1 MLMALAVSLLAILSV
16 AMLKD
21 PLRGYLWNS
30 TFTGFAE
37 LLPLTSWTAV
47 RVWIFWAVA
56 SAILALTLR
65 RIDPHLELFDAF
77 IGGAAG
83 TWIFAYL
90 AGNLLGPIGLFRPL
104 TIWLM
109 AICAAVWLW
118 RHHSNIALSSPSAG
132 QKLALLACV
141 LMTIGALPLQLGSPI
156 PPVMDVLNIPAA
168 AQRVVTFNRYLP
180 FDNDPYGYWTPLA
193 RVPALDLF
201 YAMLTIG
208 SFTKLASVAEMAAL
222 VPMSCLMIFATYRLG
237 RAVIGDVGGGI
248 ASILLFASTILTRTQ
263 SMRGTAVALALV
275 AVGLG
280 FFTDP
285 DRRPI
290 KTAVGTLALATAV
303 ASHAIIGGLAMATA
317 GFVTLFDL
325 FADDLA
331 GALVEACCLFGGLM
345 IAFPEFS
352 IALNLE
358 LPYPILPAS
367 ELIGLAVI
375 SYTASRLGR
384 RPSYETLFVKCV
396 TASLFLALLWL
407 LLWSPHSMFMLDEL
421 HNSFPELLA
430 LSVLG
435 LVAAL
440 LLWSRQTTAIW
451 VIGIALLTGCL
462 AEFVSALQ
470 WLPFIGEAGSFGW
483 TDVGHKI
490 GEYWYPYFLVFP
502 AAVVFDWVYR
512 RWSKWLSVVALLAFV
527 MLLLGAPP
535 DKDLAYVEHGL
546 GYEWAS
552 EWLLAKQGWWGST
565 LDTRWAQS
573 PAELALNDVLRTE
586 ISEGRITTATH
597 IVHVTPHTIMF
608 QDVLLFSVYTGID
621 DDLYVIKPVVPLDQ
635 GGTNGS
641 RLYPISML
649 PAALAKRPPY
659 LVVHGEA
666 PPWLTLP
673 PAGYD
678 EIFNRGGVRL
688 FRRHD
693 LSAGS
698 PA

>member
-65 RIDPHLELFDAF
+65 RIDPRLELFDAF

-421 HNSFPELLA
+421 HNSFP
-430 LSVLG
+430 G
-435 LVAAL
+435 VA
-440 LLWSRQTTAIW
+440 R
-451 VIGIALLTGCL
+451 VIGVRTCRG
-462 AEFVSALQ
+462 
-470 WLPFIGEAGSFGW
+470 
-483 TDVGHKI
+483 
-490 GEYWYPYFLVFP
+490 
-502 AAVVFDWVYR
+502 
-512 RWSKWLSVVALLAFV
+512 AFV
-527 MLLLGAPP
+527 MEPADNCNLGHRYSI
-535 DKDLAYVEHGL
+535 AYRVSGGIRICTSMVAVH
-546 GYEWAS
+546 W
-552 EWLLAKQGWWGST
+552 
-565 LDTRWAQS
+565 R
-573 PAELALNDVLRTE
+573 
-586 ISEGRITTATH
+586 GRI
-597 IVHVTPHTIMF
+597 IWLDRRRS
-608 QDVLLFSVYTGID
+608 QDRRVLVSVLPGFPRCRSI
-621 DDLYVIKPVVPLDQ
+621 
-635 GGTNGS
+635 
-641 RLYPISML
+641 RL
-649 PAALAKRPPY
+649 
-659 LVVHGEA
+659 G
-666 PPWLTLP
+666 
-673 PAGYD
+673 
-678 EIFNRGGVRL
+678 
-688 FRRHD
+688 
-693 LSAGS
+693 LSAVVEVAFGRGAVS
-698 PA
+698 VRHVAAGCAARQGPRIRRTWARL